1 MSHEELFLAGSVA
14 LVLAVAGGALL
25 LSSDLYRQEDQR
37 VTETA
42 GANAPLTAQWREPI
56 LPLPPHPEDIV
67 PGRAELGMRLF
78 HDTRLSKDDTVAC
91 ASCHDLNTGGVDG
104 KERSTGVGGALGTI
118 NTPTVFNARYNFVQF
133 WDGWAKTLAEQ
144 AEGPVHNPVEM
155 ASSWPEVLAK
165 LGADAYYPGA
175 FIQNYPGR
183 GMTAETVVDAI
194 VEFEKTLVTPSRFDR
209 YLWGDRTALTE
220 EEKAGYARFK
230 SLGCASCHQG
240 INVGGNL
247 YQRFGIMADIFADQ
261 EISEADLGRFNV
273 TGKESDRHV
282 FKVPSLRNVE
292 LTAPYFHDGRA
303 LALESAIAV
312 MGAYQL
318 GRPLS
323 QDDIRLVAAFL
334 KTLTGRW
341 IPPAHNVALR
351 QAQGE
356 QGDDQQ

>member
-1 MSHEELFLAGSVA
+1 MNQKARILTGAVA
-14 LVLAVAGGALL
+14 LVFAAGLGALL
-25 LSSDLYRQEDQR
+25 LSGKPQGQEEEVPRGGKSALDAR
-37 VTETA
+37 
-42 GANAPLTAQWREPI
+42 LMQWREPI
-56 LPLPPHPEDIV
+56 RPLPLKLDDIIPE
-67 PGRAELGMRLF
+67 RAELGMRLF
-78 HDTRLSKDDTVAC
+78 HDTRLSKDDTIAC

-104 KERSTGVGGALGTI
+104 KERSIGVGGALGTI
-118 NTPTVFNARYNFVQF
+118 NAPTVFNARYNFVQF
-133 WDGWAKTLAEQ
+133 WDGRAKTLAEQ
-144 AEGPVHNPVEM
+144 AVGPIHNPLEM

-165 LGADAYYPGA
+165 LGADAYYPSA
-175 FIQNYPGR
+175 FFQNYPGR
-183 GMTAETVVDAI
+183 GMTPETVVDAI

-209 YLWGDRTALTE
+209 YLLGDSDAITA

-230 SLGCASCHQG
+230 ALGCASCHQG

-247 YQRFGIMADIFADQ
+247 FQRFGIMANLFADQ
-261 EISEADLGRFNV
+261 EVSEADLGRFNV

-318 GRPLS
+318 GRPLPEE
-323 QDDIRLVAAFL
+323 DIHLLKVFL

-341 IPPAHNVALR
+341 VPPSHAGVL
-351 QAQGE
+351 QAEGE
-356 QGDDQQ
+356 GHDDP